1 VATIGALHEGH
12 FSLIKEARQQSDVV
26 IVSIFVNPAQFNDKA
41 DLEKYPRD
49 LTTDAARLAEYT
61 VDYVFAPE
69 LAEVYPPGFSTYVYV
84 ENLSELFEGASRP
97 GHFRGVATVV
107 TILLNTIRPDLA
119 FFGQKDAQQVAIV
132 KRLVADLG
140 FETEVVV
147 LPTVREESG
156 LALSS
161 RNELLSVEEREKASV
176 LFRALKE
183 ARLAVKNGERNAL
196 ELTQIVQKV
205 IQEEPMASID
215 YIAVVDAESL
225 QPLDR
230 IGDNEAMVALA
241 VTFGQVRLIDNIV
254 LNRKQ

>member
-1 VATIGALHEGH
+1 
-12 FSLIKEARQQSDVV
+12 
-26 IVSIFVNPAQFNDKA
+26 
-41 DLEKYPRD
+41 
-49 LTTDAARLAEYT
+49 
-61 VDYVFAPE
+61 
-69 LAEVYPPGFSTYVYV
+69 
-84 ENLSELFEGASRP
+84 
-97 GHFRGVATVV
+97 
-107 TILLNTIRPDLA
+107 
-119 FFGQKDAQQVAIV
+119 V

-140 FETEVVV
+140 FETEVVG
-147 LPTVREESG
+147 LPTIREESG

-161 RNELLSVEEREKASV
+161 RNELLSAEEREKASV

-225 QPLDR
+225 QPLDK